1 MTMEVVEINP
11 MDLLQSFPSL
21 FLLPLEEYEPEC
33 RVPNNY
39 IRRNNI
45 LSSDGSGW
53 MYRSMYT
60 PHRSVSNPAPYIR
73 SPVCMDLGASNIVS
87 GCLSCVLAFCT
98 FKL

>member
-53 MYRSMYT
+53 MYRSGT
-60 PHRSVSNPAPYIR
+60 APFCILTNPTIHRSVSKSDTYIKG
-73 SPVCMDLGASNIVS
+73 PDCMYQLRVI
-87 GCLSCVLAFCT
+87 
-98 FKL
+98 